1 MLIKMSI
8 FLIAITGLV
17 FTIWLIFTLGT
28 LLTPFI
34 VSLVLAFLLDPLVDK
49 GEKLKLP
56 RSLSIIII
64 FLLTSTVIGIIMYWF
79 IPALINE
86 SKQIIELT
94 RDLPQT
100 GYDAFIEHI
109 SPYLSPEIKGNIT
122 DFINEK
128 LVNNSLDI
136 LKNIVL
142 TISNTIKGISVV
154 ISSIIS
160 IVMIPVLTFYIL
172 RDYDKLGGFIKRRIP
187 DEYVDDTMNL
197 YDEIKNALSGYIRG
211 QLIMILIEGGIL
223 GLGLT
228 LLGVKFGLLIGLFAG
243 VLNLIPFAGMII
255 GIIPALVS
263 AAFNPDPIRTV
274 ILTAIL
280 FIVVQTIDAYIISPK
295 IVGDRVGLHP
305 VIIILIL
312 LAGAHFFGVVGFFIA
327 IPVASVVKILLKY
340 IFKKS

>member
-1 MLIKMSI
+1 
-8 FLIAITGLV
+8 
-17 FTIWLIFTLGT
+17 
-28 LLTPFI
+28 
-34 VSLVLAFLLDPLVDK
+34 
-49 GEKLKLP
+49 
-56 RSLSIIII
+56 
-64 FLLTSTVIGIIMYWF
+64 MYWF